1 MFVAHVCCCCTSECS
16 DYWLARF
23 LIIVPASSLVST
35 LSGLSTAVSSSTAR
49 RRLGGRTVFLVGLED
64 DELHWAAAGCCPPS
78 LPARTERRSLHPR
91 VHPRLSACG
100 ALESATACHQ
110 PRTHA
115 RATHCDGPAACP
127 PPSCLR
133 VRCAGG
139 SPLSRP
145 TSPRRHPPD
154 SRTYSLHCLAQCQT
168 GAQVITDQLADPI
181 NTRKAE
187 SPTQPPRRRATLP
200 DPGGR
205 DTTGDGP
212 RPPNGA

>member
-78 LPARTERRSLHPR
+78 RPARTERRLPGAGIRDR
-91 VHPRLSACG
+91 VRPAS
-100 ALESATACHQ
+100 
-110 PRTHA
+110 HA

-154 SRTYSLHCLAQCQT
+154 SRTYSLHCLAQ
-168 GAQVITDQLADPI
+168 VITDQLADPI

-187 SPTQPPRRRATLP
+187 SPTQPPRRRATLA

-205 DTTGDGP
+205 DTTRDGP

>member
-115 RATHCDGPAACP
+115 QHIATARRRVHRRAACVCDVPVARPYPDPRLLVATHRTA
-127 PPSCLR
+127 
-133 VRCAGG
+133 VRIHFTA
-139 SPLSRP
+139 SRSVRP
-145 TSPRRHPPD
+145 GRR
-154 SRTYSLHCLAQCQT
+154 
-168 GAQVITDQLADPI
+168 
-181 NTRKAE
+181 
-187 SPTQPPRRRATLP
+187 
-200 DPGGR
+200 
-205 DTTGDGP
+205 
-212 RPPNGA
+212 